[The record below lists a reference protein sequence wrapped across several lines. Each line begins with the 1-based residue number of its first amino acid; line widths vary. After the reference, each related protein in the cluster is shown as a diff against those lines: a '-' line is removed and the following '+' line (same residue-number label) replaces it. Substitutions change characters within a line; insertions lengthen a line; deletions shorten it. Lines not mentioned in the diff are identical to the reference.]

1 MADDRIERITALLR
15 DLHGRLSADPPLP
28 FDEWELQ
35 LYAYDEALVTA
46 ADILDIEV
54 PAAARDEMGP
64 DDRAD
69 LEQAL
74 ADTGLDVRSAPDRAT
89 PG

>member
-1 MADDRIERITALLR
+1 MGDDRIERVTALLR
-15 DLHGRLSADPPLP
+15 DLRSRLDADPPLA

-46 ADILDIEV
+46 ADIFDIEV
-54 PAAARDEMGP
+54 PISVRDEMSP

-69 LEQAL
+69 LEAAL
-74 ADTGLDVRSAPDRAT
+74 ADAGLDLGRPA
-89 PG
+89 

>member
-1 MADDRIERITALLR
+1 MDEEKLERVTSLLR
-15 DLHGRLSADPPLP
+15 QLHGRITADPPLP

-46 ADILDIEV
+46 ADLFDLDV
-54 PAAARDEMGP
+54 PDAARDEMGP

-74 ADTGLDVRSAPDRAT
+74 ADAGLDVRTDH
-89 PG
+89 

>member
-1 MADDRIERITALLR
+1 MDDDRLERVTALLR
-15 DLHGRLSADPPLP
+15 DLHGRLTADPPLP

-46 ADILDIEV
+46 ADLFDIDV
-54 PAAARDEMGP
+54 PIATRDEMGP
-64 DDRAD
+64 DDRAA

-74 ADTGLDVRSAPDRAT
+74 ADAGLDVRTGA
-89 PG
+89 

>member
-1 MADDRIERITALLR
+1 MDDDRVQRITDLLR
-15 DLHGRLSADPPLP
+15 DLHGRLTADPPLP

-46 ADILDIEV
+46 ADIFDIDV

-64 DDRAD
+64 DDRTN

-74 ADTGLDVRSAPDRAT
+74 TDAGIDLRTGA
-89 PG
+89 

>member
-1 MADDRIERITALLR
+1 MDDDRIERITALLR
-15 DLHGRLSADPPLP
+15 DLHGRLTADPPLP

-46 ADILDIEV
+46 ADIFDLEV
-54 PAAARDEMGP
+54 SAVARDEMGP
-64 DDRAD
+64 DDRAG

-74 ADTGLDVRSAPDRAT
+74 ADAGLDVRAKA
-89 PG
+89 

>member
-1 MADDRIERITALLR
+1 MDDDRIERVTALLR
-15 DLHGRLSADPPLP
+15 DLHGRLTADPPLP

-46 ADILDIEV
+46 ADIFDFEV

-64 DDRAD
+64 DDRAT

-74 ADTGLDVRSAPDRAT
+74 ADAGFDVRT
-89 PG
+89 TT

>member
-1 MADDRIERITALLR
+1 MDDDRVRRVTDLLR
-15 DLHGRLSADPPLP
+15 DLHGRLTADPPLP

-46 ADILDIEV
+46 ADIFDIEV
-54 PAAARDEMGP
+54 SAAARDEMGP
-64 DDRAD
+64 DDRAH

-74 ADTGLDVRSAPDRAT
+74 ADAGLDVRADA
-89 PG
+89 

>member
-1 MADDRIERITALLR
+1 MDDDRVERATSLLRELRARITAE
-15 DLHGRLSADPPLP
+15 PPLP
-28 FDEWELQ
+28 FDEWELA

-46 ADILDIEV
+46 ADIFDIEV
-54 PAAARDEMGP
+54 SATARDEMGP

-74 ADTGLDVRSAPDRAT
+74 ADAGIDLHPEA
-89 PG
+89 

>member
-1 MADDRIERITALLR
+1 MEDDRLARVTALLR
-15 DLHGRLSADPPLP
+15 DLHGRLTADPPLP

-46 ADILDIEV
+46 ADLFDIEV
-54 PAAARDEMGP
+54 PIATRDEMGP
-64 DDRAD
+64 EDRAN

-74 ADTGLDVRSAPDRAT
+74 ADAGLDLRTDA
-89 PG
+89 

>member
-1 MADDRIERITALLR
+1 MDDDRVERVTALLR
-15 DLHGRLSADPPLP
+15 DLRGRLSADPPLP

-46 ADILDIEV
+46 ADIFDIDV
-54 PAAARDEMGP
+54 PIAVRDEMSP
-64 DDRAD
+64 QDRVE

-74 ADTGLDVRSAPDRAT
+74 ADAGLDFGADA
-89 PG
+89 

>member
-1 MADDRIERITALLR
+1 MDDDRAQRITDLLR
-15 DLHGRLSADPPLP
+15 ELHGRLAADPPLP

-46 ADILDIEV
+46 ADIFDIDV

-64 DDRAD
+64 DDRAR

-74 ADTGLDVRSAPDRAT
+74 TAAGVDLHTDP
-89 PG
+89 